1 MPRILL
7 FSALCILASATLHA
21 QTISG
26 GLPLGIQ
33 GKQVVPA
40 PMPSGMGRPATAEEL
55 KQRDIT
61 TLPNGAG
68 LPDGKGTA
76 TQGEAVYRDK
86 CVSCHR
92 PNGEGNLPQCPQLVG
107 GIGSPASDKPRRN
120 RGSLS
125 A

>member
-1 MPRILL
+1 MPRNLL
-7 FSALCILASATLHA
+7 LSALCFVALASLHA
-21 QTISG
+21 HTNPG
-26 GLPLGIQ
+26 GLQ
-33 GKQVVPA
+33 TEPA
-40 PMPSGMGRPATAEEL
+40 PKPVGMGRPASAEEL

-76 TQGEAVYRDK
+76 AQGEAVYRDK
-86 CVSCHR
+86 CASCHG
-92 PNGEGNLPQCPQLVG
+92 PNGEGNMPQGPQLVG